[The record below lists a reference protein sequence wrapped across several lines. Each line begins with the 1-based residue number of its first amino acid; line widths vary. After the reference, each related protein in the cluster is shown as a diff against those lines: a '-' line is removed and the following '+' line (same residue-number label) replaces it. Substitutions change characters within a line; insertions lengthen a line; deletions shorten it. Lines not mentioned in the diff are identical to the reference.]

1 MAVSPERIGAAMA
14 GVKPD
19 LFQSTVTI
27 GRLTDIHVGY
37 VGCGFNDRSMEQRY
51 QQNSLTRSLIRAQ
64 C

>member
-14 GVKPD
+14 GVKLD
-19 LFQSTVTI
+19 LFRSTVTI

-37 VGCGFNDRSMEQRY
+37 VVYRFNETAWNNVINR
-51 QQNSLTRSLIRAQ
+51 I